1 MPGVG
6 TKWGRGR
13 SGSCFLDF
21 VFFWRSLRG
30 RVSGASVRVKETCRA
45 LEACCGQG
53 SAGRSGLPIMGCG
66 QAEAELPVGRDAAW
80 GLRDPDGGLNLML
93 CQIPLIH
100 DSETAVFCVSHWV
113 VLTEK
118 RSGRRSRNSFVTP
131 PPIVPCAL
139 QVASFEHTPRITGWE
154 QRVVQQPR

>member
-1 MPGVG
+1 MGKRQIGELLSRLRVLLEKSERKGERGVCEG
-6 TKWGRGR
+6 EG
-13 SGSCFLDF
+13 D
-21 VFFWRSLRG
+21 VQ
-30 RVSGASVRVKETCRA
+30 
-45 LEACCGQG
+45 GQG